1 MSQHD
6 YSTIAD
12 SALNEPVTWP
22 SLRDWQEHL
31 LSNMLRTSLAI
42 GSLLAM
48 GNIMWGAWVNNVQ
61 LIQLAVAGCAC
72 LCAVTL
78 VKGITHEVR
87 ATAFV
92 LLLAATGTTMLL
104 LAGVFGLLWLGAVP
118 LVAAL
123 VQNRTAAL
131 GTAVLISLAS
141 FGLGWWNGVELTAP
155 LTMHPD
161 SFWTLLGLSYLGI
174 SLFVVKWCAS
184 LLRNVELLIKQSSRV
199 QQKLQQDALYDNLT
213 GLPNRQ
219 SLQNRLGNALT
230 HAYEDI
236 SQVALLF
243 IDLDN
248 FKDVNDSHGHSL
260 GDELL
265 KLVALR
271 LNQTVR
277 IQDTVARPGG
287 DEFVVLLTG
296 LPLGKP
302 GVEMALAEA
311 ERLRQMM
318 LEPFDTS
325 LGPYTTSISVGVT
338 VPPQTRISQG
348 MDMMREADIAMYE
361 AKSKGRN
368 RVVLFETAMQTR
380 LQARL
385 ALERDLAVALEKNQ
399 LVAVVQSQFD
409 ADNQMAGAEMLI
421 RWKHPEHGFIS
432 PAEFIPL
439 AEQTGLIG
447 PIGEW
452 MLEQACQLIKQLQE
466 RGMDC
471 PISVNVSPKQFNHAG
486 FTRKLLSMVASYRVL
501 PEYLVL
507 EVTES
512 VFIGDISQTTHTMNT
527 LTAVGFRF
535 SMDDFGTGYSS
546 LSYLKRLP
554 LHELKIDRSFVI
566 NLPFDNNDVAIVKM
580 IISMA
585 ATLDLQVVAEGV
597 ETAEQAQFLRQQGC
611 HSLQGYYFSKP
622 MSPEEWLNDAR
633 SLIWN

>member
-1 MSQHD
+1 MSPF

-12 SALNEPVTWP
+12 SALSEPVAWP
-22 SLRDWQEHL
+22 SLRDWQERL
-31 LSNMLRTSLAI
+31 LRDMLRTSLAI
-42 GSLLAM
+42 GSLLAL
-48 GNIMWGAWVNNVQ
+48 GNALWGVWVGNLPLV
-61 LIQLAVAGCAC
+61 LMAVAGCAG
-72 LCAVTL
+72 LFTLTL
-78 VKGITHEVR
+78 VKGISHEVR

-92 LLLAATGTTMLL
+92 LLLAASGTAMLVQ
-104 LAGVFGLLWLGAVP
+104 AGVFGLLWLGAVP
-118 LVAAL
+118 LVATL
-123 VQNRTAAL
+123 VLGLPAAL
-131 GTAVLISLAS
+131 GSVALITIVS
-141 FGLGWWNGVELTAP
+141 FGLGWWNDAP
-155 LTMHPD
+155 LGQPLAMQPETLW
-161 SFWTLLGLSYLGI
+161 SLLGLGFFGI
-174 SLFVVKWCAS
+174 SLYMVRWCAQ
-184 LLRNVELLIKQSSRV
+184 LLRNVEQAIKQSSRV
-199 QQKLQQDALYDNLT
+199 QVKLQQDALYDNLT

-219 SLQNRLGNALT
+219 SLQNRLTNALT

-248 FKDVNDSHGHSL
+248 FKDVNDTHGHGL

-302 GVEMALAEA
+302 GAELAMAEA
-311 ERLRQMM
+311 ERLRQTM
-318 LEPFDTS
+318 LEPFEMPH
-325 LGPYTTSISVGVT
+325 GPYSTSVSIGVT
-338 VPPQTRISQG
+338 VPPQTRINHS

-361 AKSKGRN
+361 AKAHGRN
-368 RVVLFETAMQTR
+368 RVVLFEPHMQTR
-380 LQARL
+380 LQERL

-409 ADNQMAGAEMLI
+409 ADNQLAGAEMLI

-432 PAEFIPL
+432 PVEFIPL

-466 RGMDC
+466 RGLNC
-471 PISVNVSPKQFNHAG
+471 PVSVNVSPRQFGHAG
-486 FTRKLLSMVASYRVL
+486 FTRKLLSLVASYRVP
-501 PEYLVL
+501 PENLVL

-512 VFIGDISQTTHTMNT
+512 VFIGNIDQTTHTMNT

-535 SMDDFGTGYSS
+535 SIDDFGTGYSS

-585 ATLDLQVVAEGV
+585 ATLNLQVVAEGV
-597 ETAEQAQFLRQQGC
+597 ETAEQALFLRQHGC
-611 HSLQGYYFSKP
+611 HSLQGYFFSKP
-622 MSPEEWLNDAR
+622 MPPEEWLGDAR

>member
-1 MSQHD
+1 M
-6 YSTIAD
+6 
-12 SALNEPVTWP
+12 
-22 SLRDWQEHL
+22 
-31 LSNMLRTSLAI
+31 
-42 GSLLAM
+42 
-48 GNIMWGAWVNNVQ
+48 
-61 LIQLAVAGCAC
+61 
-72 LCAVTL
+72 
-78 VKGITHEVR
+78 
-87 ATAFV
+87 
-92 LLLAATGTTMLL
+92 
-104 LAGVFGLLWLGAVP
+104 
-118 LVAAL
+118 
-123 VQNRTAAL
+123 
-131 GTAVLISLAS
+131 
-141 FGLGWWNGVELTAP
+141 
-155 LTMHPD
+155 
-161 SFWTLLGLSYLGI
+161 
-174 SLFVVKWCAS
+174 
-184 LLRNVELLIKQSSRV
+184 
-199 QQKLQQDALYDNLT
+199 
-213 GLPNRQ
+213 
-219 SLQNRLGNALT
+219 
-230 HAYEDI
+230 
-236 SQVALLF
+236 
-243 IDLDN
+243 
-248 FKDVNDSHGHSL
+248 
-260 GDELL
+260 
-265 KLVALR
+265 
-271 LNQTVR
+271 
-277 IQDTVARPGG
+277 
-287 DEFVVLLTG
+287 
-296 LPLGKP
+296 
-302 GVEMALAEA
+302 
-311 ERLRQMM
+311 
-318 LEPFDTS
+318 
-325 LGPYTTSISVGVT
+325 
-338 VPPQTRISQG
+338 
-348 MDMMREADIAMYE
+348 
-361 AKSKGRN
+361 
-368 RVVLFETAMQTR
+368 
-380 LQARL
+380 QARL

-466 RGMDC
+466 QGMDC

-611 HSLQGYYFSKP
+611 HSLQGYYFSRP